1 MHTQWLLPM
10 SSNEQ
15 SPATTVVGCL
25 QWWKWE
31 SLTKGCQSASGRNCK
46 YLCAADVDDTCHAFA
61 LSTTIDCCASQCTI
75 LLDLLFLL
83 LMCRL
88 ATMHSKRLNWW
99 DLENL
104 DLSGC
109 ALQSSQWCWRRPF
122 TLSISYEASVL
133 LPIDYCAGSYS
144 SSILHCYC
152 CEVYLCNW
160 TCKKL
165 ALSKFVTLAVVV
177 LTTTFIILGLDT
189 FWIELC
195 TSKKSITQRNWA
207 ALVLKNSSYKIIIS
221 EWIWQQQCQIQKDPW
236 ALLTRT

>member
-1 MHTQWLLPM
+1 MKM
-10 SSNEQ
+10 R
-15 SPATTVVGCL
+15 
-25 QWWKWE
+25 
-31 SLTKGCQSASGRNCK
+31 SLTKGCQSASGRNSK

-61 LSTTIDCCASQCTI
+61 RSTTIDCCASQCTI
-75 LLDLLFLL
+75 LLDLLFFL

-122 TLSISYEASVL
+122 TLSSSYEASVL
-133 LPIDYCAGSYS
+133 LPIDYWAGSYS

-152 CEVYLCNW
+152 CEVYLCNR

-177 LTTTFIILGLDT
+177 LTTTFIILGIVGT

-195 TSKKSITQRNWA
+195 NSKKSITQRNWA
-207 ALVLKNSSYKIIIS
+207 ALVLQNSSYKIIIS
-221 EWIWQQQCQIQKDPW
+221 KWIWQQQCQIQKDPW